1 MSSPKNSFLKYAQEE
16 MKKDPEL
23 AVIVQ
28 AEFDKRQLARDL
40 RNLRESVKVSQQEL
54 AELVGTGQPSIARLE
69 SGRTTPKLD
78 VVARIAHALGYEL
91 GITFTKVMAAKKE
104 TVGRAPKPRP
114 KKPRPTRAVSKARAR
129 AAA

>member
-16 MKKDPEL
+16 IEKDPEL
-23 AVIVQ
+23 AAIVQ

-40 RNLRESVKVSQQEL
+40 RNLREKMNVSQQEL

-91 GITFTKVMAAKKE
+91 AITFTKVTPTKKGAAGQSR
-104 TVGRAPKPRP
+104 TRP
-114 KKPRPTRAVSKARAR
+114 KKTRTTRAAPKTRGR